1 MGIMY
6 YVMSGLLI
14 GIAFCLGALTE
25 KHFADEEIKML
36 KTRKMRPVNIKVQR
50 NYKVTEY
57 SVSDLKDL
65 DIDYP
70 STKKIR

>member
-1 MGIMY
+1 MGITY
-6 YVMSGLLI
+6 YVMSALLM
-14 GIAFCLGALTE
+14 GIAFCLGVFTE

-36 KTRKMRPVNIKVQR
+36 KTRKMRPANIKVQR

-57 SVSDLKDL
+57 SVSNLKDL

-70 STKKIR
+70 STEKIR